1 MADEPTP
8 RAQWNV
14 RVFFAL
20 LVFLF
25 AAGLTVWGLVS
36 NALEWKEAALPW
48 IGAGLIKAND
58 LLAGK

>member
-14 RVFFAL
+14 RIAL
-20 LVFLF
+20 AFLVFGF
-25 AAGLTVWGLVS
+25 AIGLTVWGLAS
-36 NALEWKEAALPW
+36 GALEWKDAALPW

-58 LLAGK
+58 LLSGK